1 LENGEL
7 TEARLGTLESRARRA
22 CLTYWREEWDALLLM
37 RVGKLRRERNQAWTA
52 SGVAVFFAGLLTL
65 SNLRLGSLGR
75 ELGPESTAMRMS
87 AEKLAVDQVR
97 HTLTEV
103 ESMKLTADTNHN
115 SIMIRRVV
123 IELVSQISG
132 RATDLICRVEG
143 IKRS

>member
-1 LENGEL
+1 
-7 TEARLGTLESRARRA
+7 
-22 CLTYWREEWDALLLM
+22 
-37 RVGKLRRERNQAWTA
+37 
-52 SGVAVFFAGLLTL
+52 
-65 SNLRLGSLGR
+65 
-75 ELGPESTAMRMS
+75 MRMS

-115 SIMIRRVV
+115 SSMIRRVV